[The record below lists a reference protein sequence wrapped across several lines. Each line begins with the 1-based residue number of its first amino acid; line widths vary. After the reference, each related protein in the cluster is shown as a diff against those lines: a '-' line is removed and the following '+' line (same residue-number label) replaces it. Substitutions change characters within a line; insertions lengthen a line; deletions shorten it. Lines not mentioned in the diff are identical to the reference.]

1 MTKTQ
6 LNLIAILA
14 SYGINEKEATQYFE
28 DVKSSTSSNVS
39 FKQKG
44 NYFYVTK
51 SYKSSKVSPEYHQKS
66 LASSSMR
73 DITQKLFDNN
83 HKHISINFSSCLSGK
98 GNSGT
103 FQVSAT
109 MNICVA

>member
-1 MTKTQ
+1 MSKSES
-6 LNLIAILA
+6 NLIAILA
-14 SYGINEKEATQYFE
+14 NYGINEVEAKQYFE
-28 DVKSSTSSNVS
+28 DIKNSTSAKVS
-39 FKQKG
+39 FKQNG

-51 SYKSSKVSPEYHQKS
+51 SYKSSKVTPEYHQKS

-73 DITQKLFDNN
+73 DITQKLFENN
-83 HKHISINFSSCLSGK
+83 NKKISINFSSSLSGSNK
-98 GNSGT
+98 SAM